1 MAKAWE
7 QREKE
12 TPQAF
17 AAFESYRG
25 MDPED
30 RSLAKVG
37 KALGK
42 SAPLM
47 ERWSAAHDWV
57 DRARAWDNELARK
70 VLDEEQR
77 RQAKAIAKVR
87 GRYRDAGEL
96 AMKLVLAKLKE
107 AESKGLLQ
115 TSADLHRIAKIA
127 IDLEASG
134 HGIGNPNGTAQS
146 GEKLATS
153 GDADAVETANKAGKE
168 GEGAVLI
175 RKLEIEVIGAGGQL
189 VPASELSAANLAK
202 FFDKPQ
208 GGA

>member
-1 MAKAWE
+1 VAKAWE

-12 TPQAF
+12 SPQAF
-17 AAFESYRG
+17 AAFEAYRA
-25 MDPED
+25 MEPED

-47 ERWSAAHDWV
+47 ERWSATHGWL

-96 AMKLVLAKLKE
+96 AMKLVLARLKE
-107 AESKGLLQ
+107 VEAKGMLQ
-115 TSADLHRIAKIA
+115 SSTDLYRIAKTA
-127 IDLEASG
+127 LALEATG
-134 HGIGNPNGTAQS
+134 LGIGNQTQAQQS
-146 GEKLATS
+146 NEKVATS
-153 GDADAVETANKAGKE
+153 GDADAVETAKNAAKDGDQ
-168 GEGAVLI
+168 AVLI
-175 RKLEIEVIGAGGQL
+175 RKLEIEVIGAGGQI